1 MKDLGPVH
9 HFLGIEV
16 QRFANTLHL
25 SHIHYARTIFDKAE
39 MLDCKPMNTPMESK
53 TKGLHD
59 NTSFSDPT
67 FYRSIVG
74 ALQYLTLTRLDLS
87 FSVN

>member
-1 MKDLGPVH
+1 MKDLGPTH

-16 QRFANTLHL
+16 QQSANTLQL
-25 SHIHYARTIFDKAE
+25 SQTHYAHTILDKAQ

-59 NTSFSDPT
+59 NTFFSDPT
-67 FYRSIVG
+67 FYHRIVG
-74 ALQYLTLTRLDLS
+74 AL
-87 FSVN
+87 